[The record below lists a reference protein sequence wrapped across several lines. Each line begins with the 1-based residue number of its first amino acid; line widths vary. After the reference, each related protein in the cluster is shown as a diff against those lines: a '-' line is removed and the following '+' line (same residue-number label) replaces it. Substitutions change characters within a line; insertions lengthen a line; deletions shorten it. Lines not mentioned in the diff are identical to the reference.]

1 MKSLGLT
8 GTKRAIGT
16 KGAKQLRANGQVPC
30 VIYGGE
36 ENIHFSVDAIAFDKF
51 IYTPNVYQVIL
62 DIDGEKVN
70 AVIQH
75 VDYHPVTDAAIH
87 VDFIQV
93 FDDKPVVVAMPVVLQ
108 GNAIGVRNGGILSLR
123 KRKMKLRGLASAI
136 PEDITIN
143 IEKLRIGQ
151 TIKVKDVA
159 ALNPSLDFAG
169 SPNDVVVAIK
179 TSRKAVAETEEEEE
193 EGAEGEAAEGAE
205 APAEGG
211 EEAKAEAPAEG

>member
-1 MKSLGLT
+1 MKSLGLS

-36 ENIHFSVDAIAFDKF
+36 QNVHFSVDAVAFDKF
-51 IYTPNVYQVIL
+51 VYTPNVYQVQL
-62 DIDGEKVN
+62 DIEGEKMN

-75 VDYHPVTDAAIH
+75 VDFHPVTDAVIH
-87 VDFIQV
+87 VDFVQV
-93 FDDKPVVVAMPVVLQ
+93 FDDKPVVVAMPVVLK
-108 GNAIGVRNGGILSLR
+108 GNAIGVRNGGVLSLR
-123 KRKMKLRGLASAI
+123 KRKMKLRGLISAI
-136 PEDITIN
+136 PEDITID

-159 ALNPSLDFAG
+159 ELNPSLDFAG
-169 SPNDVVVAIK
+169 SPNDVVVGIK
-179 TSRKAVAETEEEEE
+179 TSRKAVETEEDE
-193 EGAEGEAAEGAE
+193 EGEEGEAAEGAE

-211 EEAKAEAPAEG
+211 DEAKAEAPAEG